1 MALEK
6 LTHCPICNSDKSKL
20 HLTVKDYTV
29 SQKKFDIIKCNK
41 CDFLYTNPRPNI
53 ESLGAYYKS
62 DNYIS
67 HTNKSNNPI
76 NIVYKLA
83 RTQTLKWKFN
93 LANKSNPKSLLD
105 YGCGTGH
112 FLNYCAKKGIDIN
125 GFEPDK
131 DARNIAKE
139 SLEESIFSDTNE
151 INTKFDAITLWHVLE
166 HIPNLNEV
174 LDWLKSHLTKNGKL
188 IIAVPNPDSYD
199 AALFK
204 EHWAAYDVPRHLYHF
219 TKDTLTQ
226 LANKHSFCVEYIHP
240 MKLDSFYV
248 SLLSNQHQF
257 ARSKPIKSFLN
268 GFKSNTYAKKDMNY
282 SSLIYVLK
290 HDNE

>member
-1 MALEK
+1 MGLEK
-6 LTHCPICNSDKSKL
+6 LTNCPICNSDKSKL

-29 SQKKFDIIKCNK
+29 SQKEFDIIKCNS
-41 CDFLYTNPRPNI
+41 CNFLFTNPRPNV

-62 DNYIS
+62 DDYIS

-76 NIVYKLA
+76 NIIYKLA

-112 FLNYCAKKGIDIN
+112 FLNYCSKKSIEVN
-125 GFEPDK
+125 GFEPDE
-131 DARNIAKE
+131 DARQIANE
-139 SLEESIFSDTNE
+139 SLGEKIFS
-151 INTKFDAITLWHVLE
+151 NTKDINKQFDAITLWHVLE

-174 LDWLKSHLTKNGKL
+174 LVWLKSRLTKNGQL

-199 AALFK
+199 ANLFK

-219 TKDTLTQ
+219 TKNTLAQ
-226 LANKHSFCVEYIHP
+226 LANKHSFCVESIHP

-257 ARSKPIKSFLN
+257 DSSKPIKSFIN